1 VKCKGCGQ
9 ENKLIKAHAIPEAFF
24 VGLRDG
30 RKPPK
35 LITDTAGIF
44 PQRSHIGVYDEGI
57 LCRECEDRFQEI
69 DNYGQLLLL
78 KEENEHIELIKNGTI
93 IGWTIKEYNY
103 DLLKRFFVSIL
114 WRAAISTHDFYSRVT
129 LGPFEEEAK
138 KLIWEE
144 SPGDPSQFSFV
155 LAKFIDDEIGRT
167 IMDPHRE
174 RWYGVN
180 YYRFYLYGYVL
191 YIKVDSRKTPAE
203 FRRISANDG
212 MILYIIGRDIFK
224 SKEYPVLVNVAKQ
237 SKK

>member
-1 VKCKGCGQ
+1 MKCKGCGQ

-44 PQRSHIGVYDEGI
+44 PQRSQIGVYDEGI
-57 LCRECEDRFQEI
+57 LCRECEDRFQEV

-78 KEENEHIELIKNGTI
+78 KEENELIELIKNGAI
-93 IGWTIKEYNY
+93 VGWTIKEYNFN
-103 DLLKRFFVSIL
+103 LLKRFFVSI
-114 WRAAISTHDFYSRVT
+114 

-144 SPGDPSQFSFV
+144 SSGDPSQFSFV

-174 RWYGVN
+174 RWYGIN

-203 FRRISANDG
+203 FRRIGANDG
-212 MILYIIGRDIFK
+212 IPLYIIGRDIFK

-237 SKK
+237 SKI